1 MFNPQFKSL
10 CRIAF
15 HQLPPEFYCFNDIHS
30 GDILQASYK
39 KNYETYN
46 RSARILFSNKCFS
59 QVIQL
64 SWSISSY
71 LQLFWSISG
80 YFAIS
85 SYLRVIWVNLELSG
99 SILVLLALF
108 LTTSA
113 YQWLYLP
120 NLVSLGLSRAVSAV
134 SGYLVLS

>member
-1 MFNPQFKSL
+1 M
-10 CRIAF
+10 
-15 HQLPPEFYCFNDIHS
+15 
-30 GDILQASYK
+30 
-39 KNYETYN
+39 
-46 RSARILFSNKCFS
+46 LFSNKCFS

-134 SGYLVLS
+134 SGYLMLS